1 MALDLSLRSMFYT
14 PLHRLCSVNGKD
26 ASLIRLERLQILQQP
41 QARLKR
47 LNLLAG
53 SVFILIISLKMLV
66 TWPHHGARCFSFF
79 VPFFLIDFTL
89 FCIFCQV
96 RVLDI
101 LMYIFSI
108 RFLGTHA
115 HARTHIMSVFCKI
128 CSPHCLRTALVYKIY
143 IYKKAAKN

>member
-1 MALDLSLRSMFYT
+1 MFYT

-66 TWPHHGARCFSFF
+66 TWPDHGAHCCLFFLCFFI
-79 VPFFLIDFTL
+79 PFLLIDFVTL
-89 FCIFCQV
+89 FCIFANV
-96 RVLDI
+96 SVLGI
-101 LMYIFSI
+101 QMCIFQLD
-108 RFLGTHA
+108 FYVLTYTHA
-115 HARTHIMSVFCKI
+115 HTYCLFCCKRR
-128 CSPHCLRTALVYKIY
+128 S
-143 IYKKAAKN
+143 KAKPTYSRRDDVVIAAIRKGKNLF